1 VEGFVHHEVGVPE
14 KTEKCEK
21 ERSSWGMS
29 VGRHQAAWGPVHR
42 IRWVTGG
49 INILAFMWYGNS
61 IVQ

>member
-1 VEGFVHHEVGVPE
+1 MEVLE
-14 KTEKCEK
+14 KIEKCEK
-21 ERSSWGMS
+21 ERSSWEMS
-29 VGRHQAAWGPVHR
+29 VGRHQAAWRPVRR